1 MMKDLDVNLKKKNR
15 CVVLNVVHM
24 MIDIEQLLLCAPWSD
39 GGP

>member
-1 MMKDLDVNLKKKNR
+1 MMKDLDVNLKKSR
-15 CVVLNVVHM
+15 RVVLNVVHM